1 MFGNNT
7 ICANEKYFP
16 EADKFVPERWLRS
29 IKDKEYIHPYA
40 LLPFG
45 HGRRNCV
52 GQRFAEH
59 VMYSFIL
66 QVNKIRC

>member
-1 MFGNNT
+1 MINGRYQF
-7 ICANEKYFP
+7 KP
-16 EADKFVPERWLRS
+16 

-52 GQRFAEH
+52 GQRFAEQ

-66 QVNKIRC
+66 QVNKNLPAYIINERFLDILNLCIK